1 METLPETIDNTM
13 KIREYSRQF
22 YKAKYTYNDDM
33 DEAEKEKVKQAREKR
48 NAQAR
53 KRYKENEGLREQY
66 RKRNRE
72 RYVPKTKKPIS
83 KATSRIIKIVR
94 DTPSSSV

>member
-13 KIREYSRQF
+13 KIREYSREF
-22 YKAKYTYNDDM
+22 YKAKYTFNEDM
-33 DEAEKEKVKQAREKR
+33 DEAEKEKVKKARAKR
-48 NAQAR
+48 NEQAR

-72 RYVPKTKKPIS
+72 RYIPVAKKNKPKN
-83 KATSRIIKIVR
+83 RVIKIVR
-94 DTPSSSV
+94 GTPASSG

>member
-22 YKAKYTYNDDM
+22 YKAKYTYNEDM
-33 DEAEKEKVKQAREKR
+33 DEAEREKVKQARAKR
-48 NAQAR
+48 NEQAR

-72 RYVPKTKKPIS
+72 RYVPKTKKP
-83 KATSRIIKIVR
+83 KSRVIKIVR
-94 DTPSSSV
+94 GTPSSSV

>member
-22 YKAKYTYNDDM
+22 YKAKYTFNEDM
-33 DEAEKEKVKQAREKR
+33 DEAEKEKVKQARAKR
-48 NAQAR
+48 NEQAR

-72 RYVPKTKKPIS
+72 RYVPIAKRTTKPK
-83 KATSRIIKIVR
+83 SRIIKIVR
-94 DTPSSSV
+94 DNPSSSV

>member
-22 YKAKYTYNDDM
+22 YKAKYTFNDNM
-33 DEAEKEKVKQAREKR
+33 DEAEREKVKQARAKR
-48 NAQAR
+48 NAQAK

-72 RYVPKTKKPIS
+72 RYIPVAKKSKPKQN
-83 KATSRIIKIVR
+83 RVIKIVR
-94 DTPSSSV
+94 GTGSSSV